1 MPRLLV
7 LSLKIES
14 DIHCLISLLGE
25 EGLSAAAQSVSRFL
39 YYNSNRKS

>member
-7 LSLKIES
+7 FPFRSYMSLKIES

-25 EGLSAAAQSVSRFL
+25 E
-39 YYNSNRKS
+39 